1 MTQEQFFAITR
12 LGAKHIDRVDEYV
25 WRNVPKSPMN
35 IMHES
40 MVRDVGLSF
49 LRYFTDYE
57 ISITYNRKIFSIR
70 PDLFV
75 LMKHYYTN
83 QKYIF
88 LIEIE
93 RKKSPDRVIRE
104 KLCNYEK
111 VLTNI
116 NFKESELNAPVK
128 VLYVFATIDYNPFL
142 RPQEYHMHK
151 LKLQRQE
158 KLVFNLAR
166 RSNVNPNRYLF
177 LPFYN
182 FHRIHHSI
190 WYMPNGKQ
198 KSVLL

>member
-75 LMKHYYTN
+75 LMKHY
-83 QKYIF
+83 
-88 LIEIE
+88 
-93 RKKSPDRVIRE
+93 
-104 KLCNYEK
+104 
-111 VLTNI
+111 
-116 NFKESELNAPVK
+116 
-128 VLYVFATIDYNPFL
+128 
-142 RPQEYHMHK
+142 
-151 LKLQRQE
+151 
-158 KLVFNLAR
+158 
-166 RSNVNPNRYLF
+166 
-177 LPFYN
+177 
-182 FHRIHHSI
+182 
-190 WYMPNGKQ
+190 
-198 KSVLL
+198 